1 MAATLAPRRHDPRRG
16 ALLMLCACALFILMG
31 ATIKGLAG
39 RVHWAEIMFFR
50 CAVSVPLVVL
60 LAASR
65 GQVNFATRRIGGH
78 IGRAF
83 SGTLAM
89 TCSFFS
95 LTVLPLAEQTALTY
109 STPLFVTLLAI
120 PFLGERPGAARWT
133 AVLVGFCGILVIAL
147 GQGAFLV
154 SGPRDVLYLLGFG
167 AAVTHGLF
175 SAITTMLVRSLSATE
190 KSTTIVLWQSLLM
203 SLLIAL
209 ALPFVWVTP
218 GLGDLALLVCIG
230 LLGGVAQ
237 LLLTEA
243 WASAQVSA
251 VAPFS
256 YTALLWAA
264 LFGWIAWGE
273 MPGVWTW
280 AGAGL
285 IVLAGLAM
293 LRSELA
299 GRRNAT

>member
-1 MAATLAPRRHDPRRG
+1 MAARHDPRRG
-16 ALLMLCACALFILMG
+16 ALLMLCATAVFLLMG
-31 ATIKGLAG
+31 ATIKGMAG
-39 RVHWAEIMFFR
+39 HVPWPEIMFFR
-50 CAVSVPLVVL
+50 CAVAVPLVVL

-65 GQVNFATRRIGGH
+65 GDANFATRRIGGH
-78 IGRAF
+78 VWRAF

-89 TCSFFS
+89 ICSFFS

-133 AVLVGFCGILVIAL
+133 AVLVGFGGILVIAL
-147 GQGAFLV
+147 GQGAFIV
-154 SGPRDVLYLLGFG
+154 SGPRDVLYLLGFS
-167 AAVTHGLF
+167 AAVIHGLF
-175 SAITTMLVRSLSATE
+175 SAITTLLVRSLSATE

-203 SLLIAL
+203 SLLTAL

-218 GLGDLALLVCIG
+218 SLGELALLVCVG
-230 LLGGVAQ
+230 LLGGVGQ

-273 MPGVWTW
+273 VPGVWTW

-293 LRSELA
+293 LRSEL
-299 GRRNAT
+299 RR